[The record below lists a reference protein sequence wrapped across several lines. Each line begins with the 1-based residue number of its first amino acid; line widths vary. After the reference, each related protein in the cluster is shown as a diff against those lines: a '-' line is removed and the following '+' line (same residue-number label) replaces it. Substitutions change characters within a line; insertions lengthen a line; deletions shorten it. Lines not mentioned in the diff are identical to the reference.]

1 MLLPISHTQPSEIAL
16 PGSKSISNRV
26 LLLAALS
33 KNACHIKRLLKS
45 DDTERMLDAL
55 HLLGV
60 QIDQIGDDEVV
71 IHGTNGVFRQPET
84 LFLGNA
90 GTAFRPLTAVLAV
103 LGVECEL
110 TGVARMYERPIAD
123 LVSALRQIG
132 ADIQY
137 LHNDDFPPLKIGKFV
152 DNGCRTVQVSGSV
165 SSQFL
170 SALLMALPLTKKAY
184 QIQVVGDLISKPY
197 IDITLNLLKRFGV
210 EIDNQH
216 YQVFRLPETAA
227 GRSQNS
233 LYTAPQELLVEGDA
247 SGASY
252 FMAAGLLGK
261 NPIKI
266 NGIDANSIQ
275 GDIAFARYLEKMG
288 AEIEWG
294 QGFISVSAPCDLKLQ
309 AFDIDAN
316 AIPDAAMT
324 FAIIALAAQGTSCIR
339 NIASWRVKET
349 DRIAAMA
356 CELRKLGARVETTD
370 DAIFITPPE
379 KLNENVAIDTYD
391 DHRMAMCFSLV
402 SLLGVPVVINNPEC
416 VNKTFPK
423 YFEVFQGIMKK

>member
-1 MLLPISHTQPSEIAL
+1 MLLPISHTQPSEIDL

-33 KNACHIKRLLKS
+33 KNACYIKRLLKS

-55 HLLGV
+55 SALGV
-60 QIDQIGDDEVV
+60 SMQKMADDELI

-123 LVSALRQIG
+123 LVVALRQIG

-137 LHNDDFPPLKIGKFV
+137 LGNDGFPPLKIGKFV

-184 QIQVVGDLISKPY
+184 EIQVVGDLISKPY

-210 EIDNQH
+210 EIDNQN
-216 YQVFRLPETAA
+216 YQVFRLPENTC
-227 GRSQNS
+227 
-233 LYTAPQELLVEGDA
+233 YTAPNELLVEGDA

-252 FMAAGLLGK
+252 FMAAGMLGK

-275 GDIAFARYLEKMG
+275 GDIAFARHLQQMG
-288 AEIEWG
+288 ANIEWG
-294 QGFISVSAPCDLKLQ
+294 DGFISVSAPNNLQIQ

-324 FAIIALAAQGTSCIR
+324 FAVIALAANGKSVIR

-356 CELRKLGARVETTD
+356 CELRKLGAEVKTTN

-379 KLNENVAIDTYD
+379 KLNENVAMDTYD

-423 YFEVFQGIMKK
+423 YFEVFQGIMG

>member
-1 MLLPISHTQPSEIAL
+1 MADKDLRLEVSQTKRAEVNL

-26 LLLAALS
+26 LLLSALS
-33 KNACHIKRLLKS
+33 ENSSRIRRLLRSDDTTHMLNALRALGVECQEIANDEFIIHGKNACFNS
-45 DDTERMLDAL
+45 PDSPLD
-55 HLLGV
+55 
-60 QIDQIGDDEVV
+60 
-71 IHGTNGVFRQPET
+71 
-84 LFLGNA
+84 LGNA
-90 GTAFRPLTAVLAV
+90 GTAIRPLAAVLAV
-103 LGVECEL
+103 LGVECKL
-110 TGVARMYERPIAD
+110 TGVDRMKERPIGD
-123 LVSALRQIG
+123 LVSALLQIG
-132 ADIQY
+132 ASVEYTEKQG
-137 LHNDDFPPLKIGKFV
+137 FPPLKIGKFV

-184 QIQVVGDLISKPY
+184 EIQVVGDLISKPY

-210 EIDNQH
+210 EIDNQN
-216 YQVFRLPETAA
+216 YQMFRLPE
-227 GRSQNS
+227 NS
-233 LYTAPQELLVEGDA
+233 TYTAPNELLVEGDA

-275 GDIAFARYLEKMG
+275 GDIDFARHLQDMG
-288 AEIEWG
+288 ANIEWG
-294 QGFISVSAPCDLKLQ
+294 DGFITVSAPNNLQ
-309 AFDIDAN
+309 IKKFDIDAN

-324 FAIIALAAQGTSCIR
+324 FAIIALAAQDTSRIY

-356 CELRKLGARVETTD
+356 CELRKLGAKVETKND
-370 DAIFITPPE
+370 EISITPPE
-379 KLNENVAIDTYD
+379 KLNEDMKIDTYN

-402 SLLGVPVVINNPEC
+402 SLLGVPVTIKDPKC

-423 YFEVFQGIMKK
+423 YFDIFQSIIEN

>member
-1 MLLPISHTQPSEIAL
+1 MTDKDLRLKASHTKDAEVNL

-26 LLLAALS
+26 LLLSALS
-33 KNACHIKRLLKS
+33 ENSSTIRRLLRS
-45 DDTERMLDAL
+45 DDTAHMLKAL
-55 HLLGV
+55 KALGV
-60 QIDQIGDDEVV
+60 RCQEIANDEFI
-71 IHGTNGVFRQPET
+71 IHGKNGCFNT
-84 LFLGNA
+84 LNEPLDLGNA
-90 GTAFRPLTAVLAV
+90 GTAIRPLAAVLAV

-110 TGVARMYERPIAD
+110 TGVDRMKERPIGD
-123 LVSALRQIG
+123 LVSALLQIG
-132 ADIQY
+132 ASVEYTEKQG
-137 LHNDDFPPLKIGKFV
+137 FPPLKIGAFH

-170 SALLMALPLTKKAY
+170 SALLMALPLTQKAY
-184 QIQVVGDLISKPY
+184 EIQVVGDLISKPY

-210 EIDNQH
+210 EIDNQN
-216 YQVFRLPETAA
+216 YQVFRLPE
-227 GRSQNS
+227 NS
-233 LYTAPQELLVEGDA
+233 TYTAPNELLVEGDA

-275 GDIAFARYLEKMG
+275 GDIDFARHLQKMG
-288 AEIEWG
+288 ANIEWG
-294 QGFISVSAPCDLKLQ
+294 DGFITVSAPNNLQIQ

-324 FAIIALAAQGTSCIR
+324 FAIIALAAQGTSYIR

-349 DRIAAMA
+349 DRIAAMVR
-356 CELRKLGARVETTD
+356 ELRKLGAKVETKND
-370 DAIFITPPE
+370 EISITPPE
-379 KLNENVAIDTYD
+379 KLNEVEIDTYN

-402 SLLGVPVVINNPEC
+402 SLLGVPVTIKDPKC

-423 YFEVFQGIMKK
+423 YFDIFQSIIEN

>member
-1 MLLPISHTQPSEIAL
+1 MLLPISHTQPSEIDL

-33 KNACHIKRLLKS
+33 KNACYIKRLLKS

-55 HLLGV
+55 SALGV
-60 QIDQIGDDEVV
+60 SMQKMADDELI

-123 LVSALRQIG
+123 LVVALRQIG

-137 LHNDDFPPLKIGKFV
+137 LGNDGFPPLKIGKFV

-184 QIQVVGDLISKPY
+184 EIQVVGDLISKPY

-210 EIDNQH
+210 EIDNQN
-216 YQVFRLPETAA
+216 YQVFRLPENTC
-227 GRSQNS
+227 
-233 LYTAPQELLVEGDA
+233 YTAPNELLVEGDA

-275 GDIAFARYLEKMG
+275 GDIAFARHLQQMG
-288 AEIEWG
+288 ANIEW
-294 QGFISVSAPCDLKLQ
+294 
-309 AFDIDAN
+309 
-316 AIPDAAMT
+316 
-324 FAIIALAAQGTSCIR
+324 
-339 NIASWRVKET
+339 
-349 DRIAAMA
+349 
-356 CELRKLGARVETTD
+356 
-370 DAIFITPPE
+370 
-379 KLNENVAIDTYD
+379 
-391 DHRMAMCFSLV
+391 
-402 SLLGVPVVINNPEC
+402 
-416 VNKTFPK
+416 
-423 YFEVFQGIMKK
+423 

>member
-1 MLLPISHTQPSEIAL
+1 MLLPISHTQPSEIDL

-33 KNACHIKRLLKS
+33 KNACYIKRLLKS

-55 HLLGV
+55 SALGV
-60 QIDQIGDDEVV
+60 SMQKMADDELI

-123 LVSALRQIG
+123 LVVALRQIG

-137 LHNDDFPPLKIGKFV
+137 LGNDGFPPLKIGKFV

-184 QIQVVGDLISKPY
+184 EIQVVGDLISKPY

-210 EIDNQH
+210 EIDNQN
-216 YQVFRLPETAA
+216 YQVFRLPENTC
-227 GRSQNS
+227 
-233 LYTAPQELLVEGDA
+233 YTAPNELLVEGDA

-275 GDIAFARYLEKMG
+275 GDIAFARHLQQMG
-288 AEIEWG
+288 ANIEWG
-294 QGFISVSAPCDLKLQ
+294 DGFISVSAPNNLQIQ

-324 FAIIALAAQGTSCIR
+324 FAVIALAANGKSVIR

-356 CELRKLGARVETTD
+356 CELRKLGAEVKTTN

-423 YFEVFQGIMKK
+423 YFEVFQGIMG

>member
-1 MLLPISHTQPSEIAL
+1 MLLPISHTQPSEIDL

-45 DDTERMLDAL
+45 DDTDRMLDAL

-123 LVSALRQIG
+123 LVAALRQIG

-137 LHNDDFPPLKIGKFV
+137 LGNDGFPPLKIGKFV

-184 QIQVVGDLISKPY
+184 EIQVVGDLISKPY

-210 EIDNQH
+210 EIQNQD
-216 YQVFRLPETAA
+216 YQVFRLPE
-227 GRSQNS
+227 NS
-233 LYTAPQELLVEGDA
+233 TYTAPNELLVEGDA

-294 QGFISVSAPCDLKLQ
+294 DGFISVSAPCDLKLQ

-356 CELRKLGARVETTD
+356 CELRKLGAKVETTD